1 MKTKKS
7 VSIIKAALFF
17 AVVTV
22 SLGVKSQVLTQT
34 DAQQLIDQDGHAEIP
49 SYYTEIAQSAFR
61 NNSSLKSVV
70 IPDSISYIGEYAFD
84 NSGLRYLHIGSG
96 LTSDD
101 SVQSYSFSGIL
112 DHLRS
117 LTVNSPISISASG
130 LNLRQRR
137 YGYGSY
143 YLTASNLS
151 ELNLSAVTRID
162 SYVFSSSRLESLVI
176 PGSVTSIGYQAFMNA
191 KIDSLVLH
199 EGVETINSEAFMGNQ
214 IENLVFPNS
223 VTNIGSSAFYNNQI
237 EEVQFG
243 ESLKTIGD
251 SAFKGNRLVDINF
264 PDALESIGNNA
275 FEWNRLET
283 IKVGAGFSGLGV
295 NAFDNQIDLL
305 GVPLENTTI
314 YLSAQFQNTTSMTG
328 LSGLDSSTIVYCQ
341 DLDTDNDSDW
351 NCFDQDDD
359 NDSVP
364 DSADAFPLD
373 PYEQIDTDGDG
384 IGNNA
389 DLDDDND
396 GLSDQFDDLPLDATE
411 QHDFDNDGI
420 GNNADSDD
428 DNDGLSDLQEAVM
441 GTNSWLADT
450 DLDGVDDGL
459 DDMPKDANETTDTDG
474 DGIGNNADEDDD
486 NDGYVD
492 LIDVLPTNQY
502 EWMDTDGDG
511 IGNNADTD
519 DDNDGIEDIAD
530 AFPNTASESV
540 DTDGDGTGD
549 NADMFPNDPTEA
561 FDTDLD
567 GIGNNADP
575 DDDNDGVADAE
586 DDDPLDPNITIQAK
600 QFVAVIGFPSGQAG
614 QETVVSVGYDVS
626 NADNQ
631 LTGIGFKVH
640 YDSGTLTY
648 KSASIDVTDDIIVE
662 ADGPIPDYEDSDN
675 DPSTDS
681 YILFGWASLLG
692 NWPNIELPAQLF
704 SLHFEV
710 NETIAFDKE
719 STPIN
724 FSKVVTPEG
733 IGFEATNYQLNLLP
747 VTWDFDGNGQADA
760 LTDGLIL
767 LRYAFGLRGNQLTGG
782 VMASD
787 STLST
792 SEVEISL
799 DNSLA
804 TLDIDHDGQLGALT
818 DGLLLLR
825 YLFGLE
831 GDELVDQVISTG
843 AIRNSIDEIEQ
854 HLERFM
860 P

>member
-1 MKTKKS
+1 MKTKKCI
-7 VSIIKAALFF
+7 SIIKAALFF
-17 AVVTV
+17 VVVTM
-22 SLGVKSQVLTQT
+22 SLGVSAQT
-34 DAQQLIDQDGHAEIP
+34 VNRHNAGGFIDINGDAVIPNGYTRIESRAFSYFGHKI
-49 SYYTEIAQSAFR
+49 R
-61 NNSSLKSVV
+61 SLV
-70 IPDSISYIGEYAFD
+70 IPDSVTHIDYQAFHRT
-84 NSGLRYLHIGSG
+84 SVSSITLGSG
-96 LTSDD
+96 LVSIGQDAFSHNSITSLIIPD
-101 SVQSYSFSGIL
+101 SVTTIGHQAFMNNQI
-112 DHLRS
+112 
-117 LTVNSPISISASG
+117 A
-130 LNLRQRR
+130 
-137 YGYGSY
+137 
-143 YLTASNLS
+143 
-151 ELNLSAVTRID
+151 
-162 SYVFSSSRLESLVI
+162 SLVI
-176 PGSVTSIGYQAFMNA
+176 PESVTSIG
-191 KIDSLVLH
+191 D
-199 EGVETINSEAFMGNQ
+199 
-214 IENLVFPNS
+214 
-223 VTNIGSSAFYNNQI
+223 SAFSNCQI

-243 ESLKTIGD
+243 EGLKTIGS

-264 PDALESIGNNA
+264 PDSLESIGNNA

-351 NCFDQDDD
+351 NCFDEDDD

-396 GLSDQFDDLPLDATE
+396 GLSDQFDDLPLDPTE

-459 DDMPKDANETTDTDG
+459 DDMPMDANETTDTDG

-549 NADMFPNDPTEA
+549 NADMFPNDPAEA

-575 DDDNDGVADAE
+575 DDDNDGVVDAE

-600 QFVAVIGFPSGQAG
+600 QFVAVIGFPSGLAG
-614 QETVVSVGYDVS
+614 QETVVSVSYDVS

-640 YDSGTLTY
+640 YDSETLTY
-648 KSASIDVTDDIIVE
+648 KNASIDVTEDIIVE
-662 ADGPIPDYEDSDN
+662 ADGPLPDYEDSDN

-710 NETIAFDKE
+710 NETVAFDKE

-724 FSKVVTPEG
+724 FSKIVSPEG
-733 IGFEATNYQLNLLP
+733 IGFEAENYELNLLP

-767 LRYAFGLRGNQLTGG
+767 LRYAFGLRGNQLTDG

-787 STLST
+787 STMSVSEILT
-792 SEVEISL
+792 SL
-799 DNSLA
+799 NNSLA
-804 TLDIDHDGQLGALT
+804 ILDIDHDGQLGALT

-825 YLFGLE
+825 FLFGLE
-831 GDELVDQVISTG
+831 GEELVDQVIASG
-843 AIRNSIDEIEQ
+843 AIRNSIDEVEQ